1 MLLCQLVLELFL
13 CVHILVLLVGL
24 FASIKAREEAR
35 FGVERPPPPVIPLS
49 TLIKLHTKESS
60 LLPYA
65 CAARR
70 LATLLCISLTQACLP
85 LH

>member
-35 FGVERPPPPVIPLS
+35 FGVERPPSCDSIIYLN
-49 TLIKLHTKESS
+49 K
-60 LLPYA
+60 
-65 CAARR
+65 AA
-70 LATLLCISLTQACLP
+70 
-85 LH
+85 H